1 MAAEDVWLL
10 DQHIPADNKTSAWQ
24 CCFDKRNNG
33 MSWTIFQ
40 TTIEERGST
49 LVLFRDTKGYVFGG
63 YASQEWKQQPNWFGD
78 SGSFLFRLQ
87 PDIYIFPATGYNQ
100 NYQWFEYG
108 MQSLP
113 NGLGMGGQTD
123 YYALWISAANFYQ
136 GHSKGNPSTTYNSF
150 GLAGTEDFTLDY
162 AEAWLVKEKYIDPNL
177 IPERKGKKSVLDN
190 AEESMFLE
198 MSGKKMYSKDVREA
212 DAKQKRDDALG
223 APQDLS
229 DNHY

>member
-1 MAAEDVWLL
+1 
-10 DQHIPADNKTSAWQ
+10 
-24 CCFDKRNNG
+24 

-177 IPERKGKKSVLDN
+177 IPERKGKRSVLDN

-212 DAKQKRDDALG
+212 DAKQKRDEALG